1 MLHLV
6 EFHWGWLAAGGVVGL
21 LMGWV
26 GVVQRGG
33 GLSKR
38 GLQGAAVI
46 LALAAASAL
55 ARIVP
60 GRFGY
65 WLDLGLVML
74 AIYFVGCAI
83 GAWLRELLVADHRP
97 QPPPGPKA

>member
-1 MLHLV
+1 MLYLA
-6 EFHWGWLAAGGVVGL
+6 EFHWGWLAAAGVVGL
-21 LMGWV
+21 LMGWA

-46 LALAAASAL
+46 LALAVVCVF

-65 WLDLGLVML
+65 WLDLGLIMFAVYL
-74 AIYFVGCAI
+74 LGCAI
-83 GAWLRELLVADHRP
+83 GAWLRELLIADHRP
-97 QPPPGPKA
+97 APRP

>member
-1 MLHLV
+1 MLFLA
-6 EFHWGWLAAGGVVGL
+6 EFHWGWLLAAGVVGL

-26 GVVQRGG
+26 GVVHRGG

-38 GLQGAAVI
+38 GLQWTAVI
-46 LALAAASAL
+46 LALAAASAF

-65 WLDLGLVML
+65 WLDLGLVMFAVYIL
-74 AIYFVGCAI
+74 GCAI
-83 GAWLRELLVADHRP
+83 GAWLRELLVADHRSLP
-97 QPPPGPKA
+97 RP

>member
-1 MLHLV
+1 MLFLA
-6 EFHWGWLAAGGVVGL
+6 EFHWGWLAAAGVIGL

-26 GVVQRGG
+26 GVVHRGG

-38 GLQGAAVI
+38 SLQLIALI
-46 LALAAASAL
+46 LAVAIAIAF

-65 WLDLGLVML
+65 WLDLGLALFAVYIL
-74 AIYFVGCAI
+74 GCAI
-83 GAWLRELLVADHRP
+83 GAWLRELLVADHRSM
-97 QPPPGPKA
+97 

>member
-1 MLHLV
+1 MLYLA
-6 EFHWGWLAAGGVVGL
+6 EFHWGWLAAAGVVGL
-21 LMGWV
+21 LMGWA

-46 LALAAASAL
+46 LALAVACVF
-55 ARIVP
+55 ARIIP

-65 WLDLGLVML
+65 WLDLGLIMFAVYL
-74 AIYFVGCAI
+74 LGCAI
-83 GAWLRELLVADHRP
+83 GAWLRELLIADHRSAP
-97 QPPPGPKA
+97 RP

>member
-1 MLHLV
+1 MLFLA
-6 EFHWGWLAAGGVVGL
+6 EFHWAWLVAAGVIGL

-26 GVVQRGG
+26 GGVHRAG

-38 GLQGAAVI
+38 GLQWAAFILVIAAVG
-46 LALAAASAL
+46 AF

-65 WLDLGLVML
+65 WLDLGLVM
-74 AIYFVGCAI
+74 FVVYIAGCVI
-83 GAWLRELLVADHRP
+83 GAWLRALLIADHRP
-97 QPPPGPKA
+97 VP

>member
-1 MLHLV
+1 MLFLA
-6 EFHWGWLAAGGVVGL
+6 EFHAAWLAAAGVVGL

-38 GLQGAAVI
+38 SLQLIALI
-46 LALAAASAL
+46 LVLATASAF

-65 WLDLGLVML
+65 WLDLGLVMFAVYIL
-74 AIYFVGCAI
+74 GCVI
-83 GAWLRELLVADHRP
+83 GAWLRELLVGDHRAAP
-97 QPPPGPKA
+97 

>member
-1 MLHLV
+1 MMYLA

-21 LMGWV
+21 LMGWA

-38 GLQGAAVI
+38 GLQGAAVV
-46 LALAAASAL
+46 LALAAACAF

-65 WLDLGLVML
+65 WLDLGLMMFAVYL
-74 AIYFVGCAI
+74 LGCAI
-83 GAWLRELLVADHRP
+83 GAWLRELLIADHRSAP
-97 QPPPGPKA
+97 RP

>member
-1 MLHLV
+1 MLFLA
-6 EFHWGWLAAGGVVGL
+6 EFHWGWLVAAGIIGL

-26 GVVQRGG
+26 GGVHRVG

-38 GLQGAAVI
+38 GLQWTALI
-46 LALAAASAL
+46 LVVAAASAF

-65 WLDLGLVML
+65 WLDLGLVMFTVYI
-74 AIYFVGCAI
+74 AGCVI
-83 GAWLRELLVADHRP
+83 GAWLRALLVADHRP
-97 QPPPGPKA
+97 TP

>member
-1 MLHLV
+1 MLYLV
-6 EFHWGWLAAGGVVGL
+6 EFHWGWIAAAGFVGL

-33 GLSKR
+33 GLSKL

-46 LALAAASAL
+46 LALAIASAF

-65 WLDLGLVML
+65 WLDLGLVMFAAYIL
-74 AIYFVGCAI
+74 GCAV
-83 GAWLRELLVADHRP
+83 GAWLRELLVADHRAM
-97 QPPPGPKA
+97 PPP

>member
-1 MLHLV
+1 MLVLA
-6 EFHWGWLAAGGVVGL
+6 EFHWGWLLAAGILGL

-38 GLQGAAVI
+38 GLQSVAVI
-46 LALAAASAL
+46 LALAIVSAF

-60 GRFGY
+60 GKFGY
-65 WLDLGLVML
+65 WLDLGLVMFAL
-74 AIYFVGCAI
+74 YFLGCAV
-83 GAWLRELLVADHRP
+83 GAWLRDLLVADHRSV
-97 QPPPGPKA
+97 PKS

>member
-1 MLHLV
+1 MLFLA
-6 EFHWGWLAAGGVVGL
+6 EFHWGWLAAAGVIGV

-26 GVVQRGG
+26 GVVHRGG

-38 GLQGAAVI
+38 GLQLIALI
-46 LALAAASAL
+46 LAVAIATAF

-65 WLDLGLVML
+65 WLDLGLGLFAVYIL
-74 AIYFVGCAI
+74 GCAI
-83 GAWLRELLVADHRP
+83 GAWLRELLVADHRSM
-97 QPPPGPKA
+97 

>member
-1 MLHLV
+1 MLYLA
-6 EFHWGWLAAGGVVGL
+6 EFHGGWIAAAGVVGL

-38 GLQGAAVI
+38 GLQLTAVI
-46 LALAAASAL
+46 LALAVACAF

-65 WLDLGLVML
+65 WLDLGLMMFAVYIL
-74 AIYFVGCAI
+74 GCAI
-83 GAWLRELLVADHRP
+83 GAWLRELLVKDHRSMP
-97 QPPPGPKA
+97 NP